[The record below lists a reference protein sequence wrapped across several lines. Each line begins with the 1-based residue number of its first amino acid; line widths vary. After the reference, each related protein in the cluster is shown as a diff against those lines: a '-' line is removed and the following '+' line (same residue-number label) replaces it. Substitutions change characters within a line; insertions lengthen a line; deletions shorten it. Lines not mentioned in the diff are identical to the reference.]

1 MASLEVL
8 LLLLLIVLN
17 GVLAM
22 SELAVVSSRPGRLR
36 MMAANHVPGAA
47 SAERLAADPGSF
59 LSTVQIGITL
69 VGILS
74 GAFSGATLG
83 ERLSGLIEL
92 RGFDP
97 FWADLIGVTIVVSA
111 VTYLSLIIGEL
122 VPKQL
127 ALRNPERIACTVA
140 PAMLFLSRLAY
151 PLVFLL
157 DRSGRLVLAILGQ
170 SRQSDARVTEE
181 EIKTLIAEAESAGVL
196 EPGEGQMISRVM
208 RLGDRPV
215 RSVMTPRMEV
225 DLIDLTDSPTK
236 NLKIMR
242 DSPHS
247 RFPVHDGDPDEVIG
261 ILWVKDLINLKSATQ
276 ADLRRL
282 VREAPVIPAP
292 ADALDV
298 IDTLKRSPVHIG
310 LVHDEY
316 GHFLGVV
323 TTADLLEAIVGGFA
337 DEEGAAEEAIVPRD
351 DGSFLVSGWMPVGDM
366 AEALGMTL
374 ARTRTYDTAAGLLID
389 SFGRIPEVGE
399 KTTIGSWSFEVVDL
413 DGRRIDKMIAMRL
426 TGKRISGRRAKSR

>member
-1 MASLEVL
+1 
-8 LLLLLIVLN
+8 
-17 GVLAM
+17 
-22 SELAVVSSRPGRLR
+22 
-36 MMAANHVPGAA
+36 
-47 SAERLAADPGSF
+47 
-59 LSTVQIGITL
+59 
-69 VGILS
+69 
-74 GAFSGATLG
+74 
-83 ERLSGLIEL
+83 
-92 RGFDP
+92 
-97 FWADLIGVTIVVSA
+97 
-111 VTYLSLIIGEL
+111 
-122 VPKQL
+122 
-127 ALRNPERIACTVA
+127 
-140 PAMLFLSRLAY
+140 
-151 PLVFLL
+151 
-157 DRSGRLVLAILGQ
+157 VLAILGQ

-225 DLIDLTDSPTK
+225 DLIDLTDSPAK

>member
-1 MASLEVL
+1 MEVL

-22 SELAVVSSRPGRLR
+22 SELAVVSSRPGRLKI
-36 MMAANHVPGAA
+36 MAANHVPGAA

-83 ERLSGLIEL
+83 ERLAGVFAQ
-92 RGFDP
+92 GGMDP
-97 FWADLIGVTIVVSA
+97 FWAGLIGVTIVVSA

-127 ALRNPERIACTVA
+127 ALRNPERIACAVA

-151 PLVFLL
+151 PIVFLL

-170 SRQSDARVTEE
+170 SRQSEAKVTEE
-181 EIKTLIAEAESAGVL
+181 EIKTLIAEAETAGIL

-215 RSVMTPRMEV
+215 RSVMTPRMEI
-225 DLIDLTDSPTK
+225 DLIDLTDSPAK

-242 DSPHS
+242 ESPHS

-261 ILWVKDLINLKSATQ
+261 ILWVKDLVNLKSATQ

-323 TTADLLEAIVGGFA
+323 TTADLLEAIVGTFA
-337 DEEGAAEEAIVPRD
+337 TEEGAAEEAFVRRD
-351 DGSFLVSGWMPVGDM
+351 DGSFLVSGWMPIGDLS
-366 AEALGMTL
+366 EVLGMTL
-374 ARTRTYDTAAGLLID
+374 PKSRNYETAAGLLID

-399 KTTIGSWSFEVVDL
+399 KTTIGSWNFEVVDL
-413 DGRRIDKMIAMRL
+413 DGRRIDKLIATRL
-426 TGKRISGRRAKSR
+426 TGKRISGRRAKRR